1 VSELA
6 TPPSRPSRPPPTATP
21 EPEPCPP
28 LSAAEEAAPK
38 TAGDDEQERSLKD
51 LGLLQALL
59 PFLKPHWVLLAVA
72 LALVPVS
79 SFATL
84 LQPYLVKRTV
94 DAVLVH
100 HDSGEWSRM
109 VLYFGLAA
117 LVGFL
122 AGFVEAYCM
131 QLAGQ
136 RTMVDLR
143 RAVYRHAQRMSVSYY
158 DKTPV
163 GRVLT
168 RVTNDVD
175 ALSELFAS
183 GAVMAI
189 ADIVTI
195 LGILGFMLALDWKLA
210 LIVFLTLPPLG
221 LIVELIRKR
230 ARQAFRDIRARV
242 SELNTYLS
250 EQVQGIQIVQAYS
263 REQASQDEYERI
275 NEQYRLANYRS
286 IQLDALLY
294 SVVETVSLVC
304 VALVLWYA
312 SVQAGV
318 LHGSAREAMYI
329 GTVVAFYQYIQQFFV
344 PIRDLSTKYT
354 IIQSAL
360 AAAERVFSFLEHD
373 EVEPEDSSDATPP
386 ARISR
391 SDGKVALEFSGV
403 SFGYRPDEY
412 VLRDV
417 SFQVKSGEHVAL
429 VGATGAGKTTTVSL
443 ILRLY
448 ELHRGRI
455 ELAGRDI
462 TSMAKKQL
470 RELFAVVPQ
479 DVFLFAGS
487 VAQNVAFSPTE
498 VDETRVREVLARVGA
513 LDLLER
519 RPLGIHA
526 RVEERGANFSAGER
540 QLIAFA
546 RALYRDAPFLI
557 LDEATANIDSETEAR
572 LQAAVV
578 ELMRGRTAIVIAH
591 RLSTIR
597 EAHRIVVFH
606 RGQIAEQGTHQE
618 LLARGDVYAH
628 LHRLQFGD
636 IAAEA

>member
-1 VSELA
+1 VNDVARAPS
-6 TPPSRPSRPPPTATP
+6 SRPSGTPRAGRPSTPPARSSG
-21 EPEPCPP
+21 PP
-28 LSAAEEAAPK
+28 RAPDHD
-38 TAGDDEQERSLKD
+38 ADERTLKD
-51 LGLLQALL
+51 LGLLRSLVPFLRPHWALL
-59 PFLKPHWVLLAVA
+59 TVALCLIPLSSLAGLVQPYIVKHTLDSVLVYRDPAGWTRMISLFALAV
-72 LALVPVS
+72 LAE
-79 SFATL
+79 FIT
-84 LQPYLVKRTV
+84 
-94 DAVLVH
+94 
-100 HDSGEWSRM
+100 
-109 VLYFGLAA
+109 
-117 LVGFL
+117 GFIQ
-122 AGFVEAYCM
+122 AYSM

-143 RAVYRHAQRMSVSYY
+143 RQVFRHAQRMSVAYY
-158 DKTPV
+158 DKTPI

-189 ADIVTI
+189 ADLVTI
-195 LGILGFMLALDWKLA
+195 VGILGFMLALDVKLS
-210 LIVFLTLPPLG
+210 LIVFATLPPLA
-221 LIVELIRKR
+221 LVVELIRRR
-230 ARQAFRDIRARV
+230 ARRAFRDIRARV

-250 EQVQGIQIVQAYS
+250 EQVQGVQVVQAYG
-263 REQASQDEYERI
+263 RERACQAEYRQI
-275 NEQYRLANYRS
+275 NEAYRAANYRS
-286 IQLDALLY
+286 IRYDALLY
-294 SVVETVSLVC
+294 SVVETISIVC
-304 VALVLWYA
+304 VALTLWYA
-312 SVQAGV
+312 SVHAGV
-318 LHGSAREAMYI
+318 LHGTANEAMYI

-360 AAAERVFSFLEHD
+360 AAAERIFSFLQNE
-373 EVEPEDSSDATPP
+373 EVERPDAAP
-386 ARISR
+386 ASPTTLGNGAPVRPSAPAL
-391 SDGKVALEFSGV
+391 DGALAFEHV
-403 SFGYRPDEY
+403 TFGYRPDEP

-417 SFQVKSGEHVAL
+417 SFRVGRGEHVAL
-429 VGATGAGKTTTVSL
+429 VGATGAGKTTTISL

-448 ELHRGRI
+448 ELQAGRI
-455 ELAGRDI
+455 VIEGRDAA
-462 TSMAKKQL
+462 SLPRKQL
-470 RELFAVVPQ
+470 RELFSVVPQ

-487 VAQNVAFSPTE
+487 VAQNVALSAGE
-498 VDETRVREVLARVGA
+498 LDEARVRDVLTRVGA

-526 RVEERGANFSAGER
+526 RVEERGSNFSAGER

-618 LLARGDVYAH
+618 LLERGEVYAH
-628 LHRLQFGD
+628 LHHLQFGD
-636 IAAEA
+636 T